1 MRISSLKK
9 HFGERPVPDLL
20 VELAKFDD
28 TCDGE
33 SFSGYLEL
41 DDFEGEPPCQALTGE
56 EPEALGGAG
65 SAADKVLAMF
75 AREGDGSMYALW
87 FHDGVKDGNAP
98 VVFIESEGSDDTAVI
113 ANDLQEFVSL
123 LLMDIE
129 EVGANY
135 ETFDGGR
142 DEDEDHAEKHAE
154 FVKWAKK
161 RGISPASN
169 AAQVVKAARARHP
182 DFGQWMTGTWEA
194 LRGGDGQED

>member
-1 MRISSLKK
+1 MRISTLKK
-9 HFGERPVPDLL
+9 HFAEHPVPDLL

-41 DDFEGEPPCQALTGE
+41 DDFEGEPPCQALTAE
-56 EPEALGGAG
+56 EPDALGAAG
-65 SAADKVLAMF
+65 RAADKALALF
-75 AREGDGSMYALW
+75 AREGDGSMYGLW

-98 VVFIESEGSDDTAVI
+98 VVFIESEGSDETAVI

-142 DEDEDHAEKHAE
+142 DEDEDHAEMHDA

-161 RGISPASN
+161 RGIAPASN
-169 AAQVVKAARARHP
+169 AADVVKAARGRHP
-182 DFGQWMTGTWEA
+182 DFGQWMAATWEG
-194 LRGGDGQED
+194 LRGSESQAD